1 MPLYNRFPISD
12 ASQAYPFTRVRFE
25 KQILLFDLS
34 SFQMPEAT
42 ADMYERHQRTL
53 GLKALSA
60 QYDTLKTNRD
70 ARQAEIV
77 RAVGS
82 QYYHLSHYYGNDSA
96 QCAMRPEKTEAT
108 EQAYR
113 QWRAEIASGAKTQ
126 AATKAENFRSD
137 ARYYR
142 NDMYYRNEQVN
153 SYAVEWHKKFSLS
166 AACLILFFIGAPLGS
181 IIRKGGL
188 GMPVVVSVLLFVIYH
203 VLTVIGEKAAIEG
216 VMSCFWGMWLAPLIY
231 LPFGILLTAQATVDS
246 SFLDADTWRRL
257 LGRNKAVA

>member
-1 MPLYNRFPISD
+1 MGGMRDNNRD
-12 ASQAYPFTRVRFE
+12 RDVAYPFTRLKFE
-25 KQILLFDLS
+25 KQILLFDLA

-53 GLKALSA
+53 GIKALSA
-60 QYDTLKTNRD
+60 QYDTLKANRD
-70 ARQAEIV
+70 ARQAEIA
-77 RAVGS
+77 RAMGT
-82 QYYHLSHYYGNDSA
+82 QYYHLSHYYALDSA
-96 QCAMRPEKTEAT
+96 QGALRPEKTEAT
-108 EQAYR
+108 EDAYR
-113 QWRAEIASGAKTQ
+113 QWRGEIASTAKVQ
-126 AATKAENFRSD
+126 AAAKAETFRSD
-137 ARYYR
+137 AQYYR
-142 NDMYYRNEQVN
+142 NDIYYRNEQVN

-231 LPFGILLTAQATVDS
+231 LPFGILLTLQATVDS

-257 LGRNKAVA
+257 LRRNKAA